1 MCVRPRS
8 WVAWIADQEIWLLIA
23 GVSLVMFT
31 SRWATW
37 GLGTLAVAWFL
48 RWLGRGSPTVRT
60 ALDGPAILLLVT
72 IPVTLAV
79 TSDRRTTFTA
89 VSRLLAGLALC
100 YGLANWAR
108 ERSHFPVL
116 TLGLAAA
123 GIGLAL
129 FATVSVIWPVGS
141 KLPII
146 PRAFY
151 SKMTILVS
159 DTINANMMAGA
170 LMMILPFVVSMTF
183 FGDKLSSASG
193 AVPASAARLLDS
205 RWVRRLWFGTSAL
218 LVGTLLV
225 LTKSRGGWIA
235 GGVSLFVLLAGRW
248 PRMLWLIP
256 AVLLAFGLLLWR
268 GEASGLLDA
277 VVFAGSS
284 PVDDPG
290 SIPPGWSGRPEIW
303 SRAIYMIQDF
313 PLTGIGA
320 GTFASVADV
329 LYPFLSFR
337 PHLEVTHA
345 HNLFLQIAV
354 DLGLP
359 GLVAYLA
366 ILLLSL
372 WGAVSNARFY
382 RRTGQY
388 GQAALAWA
396 GLSSLAG
403 MLVHGTVDATT
414 WIVGRGSFLPWVVV
428 GTIVAQSGIRAA
440 DGCEQTNSAGR
451 DTP

>member
-1 MCVRPRS
+1 
-8 WVAWIADQEIWLLIA
+8 
-23 GVSLVMFT
+23 
-31 SRWATW
+31 
-37 GLGTLAVAWFL
+37 
-48 RWLGRGSPTVRT
+48 
-60 ALDGPAILLLVT
+60 
-72 IPVTLAV
+72 
-79 TSDRRTTFTA
+79 
-89 VSRLLAGLALC
+89 
-100 YGLANWAR
+100 
-108 ERSHFPVL
+108 
-116 TLGLAAA
+116 
-123 GIGLAL
+123 
-129 FATVSVIWPVGS
+129 
-141 KLPII
+141 
-146 PRAFY
+146 
-151 SKMTILVS
+151 
-159 DTINANMMAGA
+159 
-170 LMMILPFVVSMTF
+170 
-183 FGDKLSSASG
+183 
-193 AVPASAARLLDS
+193 
-205 RWVRRLWFGTSAL
+205 
-218 LVGTLLV
+218 
-225 LTKSRGGWIA
+225 
-235 GGVSLFVLLAGRW
+235 
-248 PRMLWLIP
+248 MLWLIP
-256 AVLLAFGLLLWR
+256 AALLAFGLLLWR

-414 WIVGRGSFLPWVVV
+414 WIVGRGSFLPWVVI